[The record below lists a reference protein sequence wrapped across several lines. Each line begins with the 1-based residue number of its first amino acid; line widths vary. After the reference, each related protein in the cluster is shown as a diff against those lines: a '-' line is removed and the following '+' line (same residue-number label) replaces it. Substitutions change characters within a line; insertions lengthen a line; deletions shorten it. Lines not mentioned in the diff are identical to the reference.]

1 MDRYKFLN
9 EIITDYVLFK
19 TLEEEIRDTLL
30 LYSHKDDLRVLS
42 NKIKE
47 QWGYSFDFEYLDFN
61 KKIVISLYGNNNDF
75 DVIATLNSEKNISL
89 KFRKGLKPNF
99 NRYLFLKVW
108 AYDVFEIWNPGDE
121 IKLSVKK
128 NFSEYDELAERL
140 AISLTVSNTAWNAK
154 LWGAT
159 NIKLDFI
166 YLEPELEEIKKKEYV
181 DKKGMMRRWN
191 LVSVMKK

>member
-1 MDRYKFLN
+1 MDKYKFLN
-9 EIITDYVLFK
+9 EIITDYVLIK
-19 TLEEEIRDTLL
+19 TLETEIRDTLL

-47 QWGYSFDFEYLDFN
+47 QWGYSFDFEYVDFN
-61 KKIVISLYGNNNDF
+61 KKNVISSNDNNDF
-75 DVIATLNSEKNISL
+75 DVIASLNSEKNISL
-89 KFRKGLKPNF
+89 KFIKGLKPNF
-99 NRYLFLKVW
+99 YRYLFLKVW
-108 AYDVFEIWNPGDE
+108 AYDVFEMWNPGDE

-140 AISLTVSNTAWNAK
+140 AISLTVSDTAWNAK
-154 LWGAT
+154 IWGAT
-159 NIKLDFI
+159 NIKLDFV
-166 YLEPELEEIKKKEYV
+166 YLEPELEEIKKKDYV

>member
-1 MDRYKFLN
+1 MDKYKFLN
-9 EIITDYVLFK
+9 EIITDYVLIK
-19 TLEEEIRDTLL
+19 TLEAEIRDTLL

-47 QWGYSFDFEYLDFN
+47 QWGYSFDFEYVDFN
-61 KKIVISLYGNNNDF
+61 KKNVISSNDNNDF
-75 DVIATLNSEKNISL
+75 DVIASLNSEKNISL
-89 KFRKGLKPNF
+89 KFKKGLKPNF
-99 NRYLFLKVW
+99 YRYLFLKVW
-108 AYDVFEIWNPGDE
+108 AYDVFEMWNPGDE

-140 AISLTVSNTAWNAK
+140 AISLTVSDTAWNAK
-154 LWGAT
+154 IWGAT
-159 NIKLDFI
+159 NIKLDFV
-166 YLEPELEEIKKKEYV
+166 YLEPELEEIKKKDYV

>member
-1 MDRYKFLN
+1 MDKYKFLN
-9 EIITDYVLFK
+9 EIITDYVLIK
-19 TLEEEIRDTLL
+19 TLEAEIRDTLL

-61 KKIVISLYGNNNDF
+61 KKNVLSSNDNNNF
-75 DVIATLNSEKNISL
+75 DVIAYLNSEKNISL

-99 NRYLFLKVW
+99 YRYLFLKVW
-108 AYDVFEIWNPGDE
+108 AYDVFGMWNPGDE
-121 IKLSVKK
+121 IKLSIKK

-140 AISLTVSNTAWNAK
+140 AISLTVSDTAWNAK
-154 LWGAT
+154 IWGAT

-166 YLEPELEEIKKKEYV
+166 YLEPELEEIKKKDYV

-191 LVSVMKK
+191 LVSVMK

>member
-1 MDRYKFLN
+1 MNKYKFLN
-9 EIITDYVLFK
+9 EIITDYVLIK
-19 TLEEEIRDTLL
+19 TLEAEIRDTLL

-61 KKIVISLYGNNNDF
+61 KKNVISLNGTNNDF
-75 DVIATLNSEKNISL
+75 DVIAFLNSEKNISL

-99 NRYLFLKVW
+99 YRYLFLKVW
-108 AYDVFEIWNPGDE
+108 AFDVFGMWKPGDE
-121 IKLSVKK
+121 IKLSIKK
-128 NFSEYDELAERL
+128 NRTEEEELAERL
-140 AISLTVSNTAWNAK
+140 AISLTVSDTAWNAK
-154 LWGAT
+154 LMGAT
-159 NIKLDFI
+159 NIKLDLV

-191 LVSVMKK
+191 LVSVMK

>member
-1 MDRYKFLN
+1 MDKYKFLN
-9 EIITDYVLFK
+9 EIITDYVLIN
-19 TLEEEIRDTLL
+19 TLEAEIRDTLL

-61 KKIVISLYGNNNDF
+61 RKNVISLNDNNF
-75 DVIATLNSEKNISL
+75 DVIASLNSEKNISL

-99 NRYLFLKVW
+99 YRYLFLKVW
-108 AYDVFEIWNPGDE
+108 AYDVFGMWNPGDE

-140 AISLTVSNTAWNAK
+140 AISLTVSDTAWNAK

-159 NIKLDFI
+159 NIKWDFI
-166 YLEPELEEIKKKEYV
+166 YLEPELEEIKKKDYV

-191 LVSVMKK
+191 LISVMK

>member
-1 MDRYKFLN
+1 MDKYKFLN
-9 EIITDYVLFK
+9 EIITDYILIN
-19 TLEEEIRDTLL
+19 TLETEIRDTLL

-61 KKIVISLYGNNNDF
+61 KKNVISSNDNNAF
-75 DVIATLNSEKNISL
+75 DVIASLNSEKNISL

-99 NRYLFLKVW
+99 YRYLFLKVW
-108 AYDVFEIWNPGDE
+108 AFDVFGMWKPGDE
-121 IKLSVKK
+121 IKLSIKK
-128 NFSEYDELAERL
+128 NRTEEEELAERL
-140 AISLTVSNTAWNAK
+140 AISLTVSDTAWNAK
-154 LWGAT
+154 LMGAT
-159 NIKLDFI
+159 NIKLDFV

-191 LVSVMKK
+191 LVSVMK

>member
-47 QWGYSFDFEYLDFN
+47 QWGYSFDFEYVDFN
-61 KKIVISLYGNNNDF
+61 KKNVISSNDNNDF
-75 DVIATLNSEKNISL
+75 DVIAFLNSEKNISL
-89 KFRKGLKPNF
+89 KFKKGLKPNF
-99 NRYLFLKVW
+99 YRYLFLKVW
-108 AYDVFEIWNPGDE
+108 AYDVFEMWNPGDE

-140 AISLTVSNTAWNAK
+140 AISLTVSDTAWNAK
-154 LWGAT
+154 IWGAT
-159 NIKLDFI
+159 NIKLDFV
-166 YLEPELEEIKKKEYV
+166 YLEPELEEIKKKDYV

>member
-1 MDRYKFLN
+1 MDKYKFLN
-9 EIITDYVLFK
+9 EIITDYVLIK
-19 TLEEEIRDTLL
+19 TLEAEIRDTLL

-61 KKIVISLYGNNNDF
+61 KKNVISLNGTNNDF
-75 DVIATLNSEKNISL
+75 DVIASLNSEKNISL

-99 NRYLFLKVW
+99 YRYLFLKVW
-108 AYDVFEIWNPGDE
+108 AYDVFGMWIPGDE
-121 IKLSVKK
+121 IKLSIKK
-128 NFSEYDELAERL
+128 NRTEEEELAERL
-140 AISLTVSNTAWNAK
+140 AISLTVSDTAWNAK
-154 LWGAT
+154 LMGAT
-159 NIKLDFI
+159 NIKLDFV

-191 LVSVMKK
+191 LVSVMK

>member
-47 QWGYSFDFEYLDFN
+47 QWGYSFDFEYVDFN
-61 KKIVISLYGNNNDF
+61 KKNVISSNDNNDF
-75 DVIATLNSEKNISL
+75 DVIAFLNSEKNISL
-89 KFRKGLKPNF
+89 RFKKGLKPNF
-99 NRYLFLKVW
+99 YRYLFLKVW
-108 AYDVFEIWNPGDE
+108 AYDVFEMWNPGDE

-140 AISLTVSNTAWNAK
+140 AISLTVSDTAWNAK
-154 LWGAT
+154 IWGAT
-159 NIKLDFI
+159 NIKLDFV
-166 YLEPELEEIKKKEYV
+166 YLEPELEEIKKKDYV

>member
-9 EIITDYVLFK
+9 EIITDYVLFH
-19 TLEEEIRDTLL
+19 TLEIEIRDTLL

-47 QWGYSFDFEYLDFN
+47 QWGYSFDFEYLNFN
-61 KKIVISLYGNNNDF
+61 KLKESIGSSDEI
-75 DVIATLNSEKNISL
+75 DVVAYLNSEKNISL

-99 NRYLFLKVW
+99 YRYLFLKVW
-108 AYDVFEIWNPGDE
+108 AYDVFEMWQPGD
-121 IKLSVKK
+121 KVMLSIKK
-128 NFSEYDELAERL
+128 NYSEYDELAERL
-140 AISLTVSNTAWNAK
+140 AISLTIDTSSWNAR
-154 LWGAT
+154 LRGAKG
-159 NIKLDFI
+159 NDLDFV
-166 YLEPELEEIKKKEYV
+166 YLEPELEEIKKKEFV

>member
-47 QWGYSFDFEYLDFN
+47 QWGYSFDFEYVDFN
-61 KKIVISLYGNNNDF
+61 KKNVISSNDNNNF
-75 DVIATLNSEKNISL
+75 DVIASLNSEKNISL

-99 NRYLFLKVW
+99 YRYLFLKVW
-108 AYDVFEIWNPGDE
+108 AYDVFQMWNPGDE

-140 AISLTVSNTAWNAK
+140 AISLTVSDTAWNAK
-154 LWGAT
+154 IWGAT

-191 LVSVMKK
+191 LVSVMK

>member
-47 QWGYSFDFEYLDFN
+47 QWGYSFDFEYVDFN
-61 KKIVISLYGNNNDF
+61 KKNLISSNDNNNF
-75 DVIATLNSEKNISL
+75 DVIAFLNSEKNISL
-89 KFRKGLKPNF
+89 KFKKGLKPNF
-99 NRYLFLKVW
+99 YRYLFLKVW
-108 AYDVFEIWNPGDE
+108 AYDVFEMWNPGDE

-140 AISLTVSNTAWNAK
+140 AISLTVSDTAWNAK
-154 LWGAT
+154 IWGAT

-191 LVSVMKK
+191 LVSVMK

>member
-61 KKIVISLYGNNNDF
+61 KKNVISLYGNNNDF

-99 NRYLFLKVW
+99 YRYLFLKVW
-108 AYDVFEIWNPGDE
+108 AYDVFEMWNPGDE

>member
-42 NKIKE
+42 NKLKE

-181 DKKGMMRRWN
+181 DKKGMMRRSN

>member
-47 QWGYSFDFEYLDFN
+47 QWGYSFDFEYIDFN
-61 KKIVISLYGNNNDF
+61 KKNVISSNDNNDF
-75 DVIATLNSEKNISL
+75 DVIAFLNSEKNISL
-89 KFRKGLKPNF
+89 KFKKGLKPNF
-99 NRYLFLKVW
+99 YRYLFLKVW
-108 AYDVFEIWNPGDE
+108 AYDVFEMWNPGDE

-140 AISLTVSNTAWNAK
+140 AISLTVSDTAWNAK
-154 LWGAT
+154 IWGAT
-159 NIKLDFI
+159 NIKLDFV
-166 YLEPELEEIKKKEYV
+166 YLEPELEEIKKKDYV

>member
-1 MDRYKFLN
+1 MDKYKFLN
-9 EIITDYVLFK
+9 EIITDYVLIK
-19 TLEEEIRDTLL
+19 TLEAEIRDTLL

-61 KKIVISLYGNNNDF
+61 KKNVISLNGTNNDF
-75 DVIATLNSEKNISL
+75 DVIAFLNSEKNISL

-99 NRYLFLKVW
+99 YRYLFLKVW
-108 AYDVFEIWNPGDE
+108 AFDVFGMWKPGDE
-121 IKLSVKK
+121 IKLSIKK
-128 NFSEYDELAERL
+128 NRTEEEELAERL
-140 AISLTVSNTAWNAK
+140 AISLTVSDTAWNAK
-154 LWGAT
+154 LMGAT
-159 NIKLDFI
+159 NIKLDFV

-191 LVSVMKK
+191 LVSVMK

>member
-1 MDRYKFLN
+1 MDKYKFLN
-9 EIITDYVLFK
+9 EIITDYVLIK
-19 TLEEEIRDTLL
+19 TLEAEIRDTLL

-47 QWGYSFDFEYLDFN
+47 QWGYSFDFEYIDFN
-61 KKIVISLYGNNNDF
+61 KKNVISSNDNNDF
-75 DVIATLNSEKNISL
+75 DVIASLNSEKNISL
-89 KFRKGLKPNF
+89 KFKKGLKPNF
-99 NRYLFLKVW
+99 YRYLFLKVW
-108 AYDVFEIWNPGDE
+108 AYDVFEMWNPGDE

-140 AISLTVSNTAWNAK
+140 AISLTVSDTAWNAK
-154 LWGAT
+154 IWGAT
-159 NIKLDFI
+159 NIKLDFV
-166 YLEPELEEIKKKEYV
+166 YLEPELEEIKKKDYV

>member
-1 MDRYKFLN
+1 MDKYKFLN
-9 EIITDYVLFK
+9 EIITDYVLIK
-19 TLEEEIRDTLL
+19 TLEAEIRDTLL

-47 QWGYSFDFEYLDFN
+47 QWGYSFDFEYVDFN
-61 KKIVISLYGNNNDF
+61 KKNVISLYGTNNDF
-75 DVIATLNSEKNISL
+75 DVIAYLNSEKNISL

-99 NRYLFLKVW
+99 YRYLFLKVW
-108 AYDVFEIWNPGDE
+108 AYDVFGMWKPGDE
-121 IKLSVKK
+121 IKLSIKK

-140 AISLTVSNTAWNAK
+140 AISLTVSDTAWNAK
-154 LWGAT
+154 IWGAT

-166 YLEPELEEIKKKEYV
+166 YLEPELEEIKKKDYV

>member
-1 MDRYKFLN
+1 MDKYKFLN
-9 EIITDYVLFK
+9 EIITDYILIN
-19 TLEEEIRDTLL
+19 TLETEIRDTLL

-61 KKIVISLYGNNNDF
+61 KQNVISLYGNNNF
-75 DVIATLNSEKNISL
+75 DVIASLNSEKNISL

-99 NRYLFLKVW
+99 YRYLFLKVW
-108 AYDVFEIWNPGDE
+108 AFDVFGMWKPGDE
-121 IKLSVKK
+121 IKLSIKTNK
-128 NFSEYDELAERL
+128 TEEEELAERL
-140 AISLTVSNTAWNAK
+140 AISLTVSNTAWNAR
-154 LWGAT
+154 LRGAKG
-159 NIKLDFI
+159 IDLDFV

-181 DKKGMMRRWN
+181 DRKGMMRRWN

>member
-1 MDRYKFLN
+1 MDKYKFLN
-9 EIITDYVLFK
+9 EIITDYILIN
-19 TLEEEIRDTLL
+19 TLETEIRDTLL

-61 KKIVISLYGNNNDF
+61 KKNVISLNGTNNDF
-75 DVIATLNSEKNISL
+75 DVIAFLNSEKNISL

-99 NRYLFLKVW
+99 YRYLFLKVW
-108 AYDVFEIWNPGDE
+108 AFDVFGMWKPGDE
-121 IKLSVKK
+121 IKLSIKK
-128 NFSEYDELAERL
+128 NRTEEEELAERL
-140 AISLTVSNTAWNAK
+140 AISLTVSDTAWNAK
-154 LWGAT
+154 LMGAT
-159 NIKLDFI
+159 NIKLDFV

-191 LVSVMKK
+191 LVSVMK